1 MGEHAYNIQINSTKS
16 MTGHLLGA
24 AGVIE
29 AIAALGAIIHGIVP
43 PTINHFT
50 DDEKIDSRLDFTFNK
65 AVKKDVKV
73 AMSNTFGFGGH
84 KRLRFFS
91 RKSNLLT
98 EWSYRNTFLNSFSS
112 KEKKVVT
119 ERDYFLST
127 ELNKILG
134 TEIQNINF
142 YREAFSIKNS
152 SKNQES
158 NYERLEF
165 LGDSVLGTIVS
176 CHLFQ
181 TYPKGNEGYM
191 TQMKSKIVNRK
202 NLNKLGEDLKL
213 TDLLQK
219 NNNSVALGENI
230 SGNLFEALIGAIY
243 LDLQYDTC
251 KKIVLERLLTPSEI
265 NKLEKQ
271 NCEL

>member
-1 MGEHAYNIQINSTKS
+1 MELQKYFSKFLI
-16 MTGHLLGA
+16 
-24 AGVIE
+24 
-29 AIAALGAIIHGIVP
+29 
-43 PTINHFT
+43 
-50 DDEKIDSRLDFTFNK
+50 
-65 AVKKDVKV
+65 KKR
-73 AMSNTFGFGGH
+73 
-84 KRLRFFS
+84 KRQL
-91 RKSNLLT
+91 
-98 EWSYRNTFLNSFSS
+98 
-112 KEKKVVT
+112 T

-134 TEIQNINF
+134 IEVQNVSF
-142 YREAFSIKNS
+142 YREAFSIKTS

-181 TYPKGNEGYM
+181 TYPKANEGYM

-219 NNNSVALGENI
+219 NNHAVALGENI
-230 SGNLFEALIGAIY
+230 SGNLFEALIGAVY
-243 LDLQYDTC
+243 LDFQYEIC
-251 KKIVLERLLTPSEI
+251 KKIVLDRLLTPTEI
-265 NKLEKQ
+265 NKLENKIVSYKGLLLEWSQ
-271 NCEL
+271 KKKLNIKYETCEEIQVNKSVVFRCHVWLGSEKISNAAETSKKKAEEKAAQRAFYILNKKENILGNPKTL